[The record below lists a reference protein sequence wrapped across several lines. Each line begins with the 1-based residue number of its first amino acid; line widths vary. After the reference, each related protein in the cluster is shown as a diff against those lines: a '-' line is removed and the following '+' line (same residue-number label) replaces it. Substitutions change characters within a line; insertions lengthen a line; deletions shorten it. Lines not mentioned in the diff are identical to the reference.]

1 MVLPSASDCASLR
14 TEGQDHAGALERGGQ
29 QEFAFLE
36 RAEGVKRY
44 EYAVLVT
51 SHTDTI
57 EVLAQHYPDPPD
69 VENSFDE
76 LKN

>member
-1 MVLPSASDCASLR
+1 MGIKNGVEISL
-14 TEGQDHAGALERGGQ
+14 QNPNVSHAGALERGGQ

-36 RAEGVKRY
+36 TAEGVKRY

-57 EVLAQHYPDPPD
+57 EALAQHYPDPPD
-69 VENSFDE
+69 AENSFDE